1 MSGCEKK
8 KKGGR
13 WEMYKKKNT
22 KIWLRWEPAVPSCS
36 GGEESQRN
44 SELAEETRQADE
56 VHRVSYHGNRLKV

>member
-13 WEMYKKKNT
+13 REMYKKKST
-22 KIWLRWEPAVPSCS
+22 KIWLRWEPAVPSRS

-44 SELAEETRQADE
+44 SELAEETRQAD
-56 VHRVSYHGNRLKV
+56 